1 MENVLGGVVVFI
13 VLLVIFTCALVA
25 VMVFYYIWLG
35 MLVCLSFLLLGFFFT
50 FTLSSKFVCDQWLSK
65 GCMLF

>member
-65 GCMLF
+65 RCMLF